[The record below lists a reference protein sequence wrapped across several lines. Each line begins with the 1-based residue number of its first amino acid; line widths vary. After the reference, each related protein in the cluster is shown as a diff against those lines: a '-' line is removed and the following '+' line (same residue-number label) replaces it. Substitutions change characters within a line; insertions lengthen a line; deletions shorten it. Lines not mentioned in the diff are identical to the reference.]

1 MTGVRATPVL
11 LVAALCLAQAAAG
24 AQAQPE
30 APPPV
35 EAPVADPA
43 PAAVG
48 FGVEDLLLGEPAGT
62 PLSGEELDRA
72 TEQVA
77 AKMRCPVCQGLSVA
91 DSPTDSAIA
100 MKREVRRMLSE
111 GYTPEQVLSYFERS
125 YGEFIR
131 LAPKPEGLNL
141 LVWIAPVL
149 ALAAGA
155 GLVALYFRRRPR
167 PRAAA
172 ASPAEDPELEA
183 YRERVRREVGT

>member
-1 MTGVRATPVL
+1 MMRGMRVAFAL
-11 LVAALCLAQAAAG
+11 LAVALAALPA
-24 AQAQPE
+24 
-30 APPPV
+30 V
-35 EAPVADPA
+35 A
-43 PAAVG
+43 PARAQER
-48 FGVEDLLLGEPAGT
+48 FGVEDLLLDEPAGR
-62 PLSGEELDRA
+62 PLAGDELDRV

-77 AKMRCPVCQGLSVA
+77 SRMRCPVCQGLSVA

-100 MKREVRRMLSE
+100 MKREVQKMLSE

-141 LVWIAPVL
+141 LVWIAP
-149 ALAAGA
+149 ALTLVGGA

-167 PRAAA
+167 PARTGAGPSSAD
-172 ASPAEDPELEA
+172 DPELEA